1 MLLPNSQKSATLA
14 TGFHQNRKRVSLL
27 ANSRHHFDSNV
38 RGRHIIVSA
47 NIFSWKKEKAAS
59 RIFADCVV
67 VLFGRRPECPGNK
80 KGEKMFFCACV
91 RSYMN
96 NTNQLGAFSR
106 RQSSYSRT
114 TTLRGRNAC
123 AKCTLGTFTLE
134 CLAHVPLLSLSLL
147 FHLFVCFL

>member
-1 MLLPNSQKSATLA
+1 MLHVYKLRGRVCSVQYIGIDFQCRRVIDVTFLFSSPCADAVTQQPKVRNT
-14 TGFHQNRKRVSLL
+14 TGFHQNRIRVSLL

-80 KGEKMFFCACV
+80 KGEKMFFARVCV
-91 RSYMN
+91 
-96 NTNQLGAFSR
+96 
-106 RQSSYSRT
+106 
-114 TTLRGRNAC
+114 
-123 AKCTLGTFTLE
+123 
-134 CLAHVPLLSLSLL
+134 
-147 FHLFVCFL
+147 